1 MFTLTATVPGQAAAD
16 SARVCGLLRAGPSPH
31 SAHGRDGAMSSMY
44 YRLRHRPVVAAVA
57 VAGLALAAAA
67 CSSNSASS
75 NGGANAGGSDGKVTI
90 SINCAPP
97 AAQQPV
103 QHKEW
108 LEDVATFE
116 KANPNI
122 TVNSIFNYPCE
133 QTASF
138 TAMLRAGN
146 EPDIYY
152 TYFTDLPQV
161 LLAGQA
167 ADITSYVNSK
177 TVPTLNDIDPSAMK
191 AVTAGKT
198 LYGLPTANYTQG
210 IIYNRKLFQEAGLN
224 PDQPPTTWAQ
234 VEQDAT
240 AIAKLGNGIEGW
252 GDYSAGNNGGW
263 HFSSYI
269 DAVGGSM
276 VNDTTAPPT
285 ASFNTPDAQQI
296 LQALHNLRFTDKA
309 MSATQGLAWGA
320 LQQQFGAGKL
330 GMYIAAP
337 DDIYN
342 VIVPTDKGNLSDI
355 GMGPLPSLTGTPA
368 ASLSGGNDYVFAKHD
383 TPAQIRA
390 GIKWLNFESLTPG
403 TGQLLNF
410 QRQKADG
417 FPVGF
422 PEPQLFIGATGD
434 KMNQLRNQYATIN
447 TAYYKPFVDAQEKG
461 AGEPT
466 DAQAVYKT
474 LDPVMLAV
482 LTEPN

>member
-1 MFTLTATVPGQAAAD
+1 
-16 SARVCGLLRAGPSPH
+16 
-31 SAHGRDGAMSSMY
+31 MSSMY
-44 YRLRHRPVVAAVA
+44 DRLRHRPVIAVAAVA
-57 VAGLALAAAA
+57 GLVLAAAA
-67 CSSNSASS
+67 CSSNSAAS
-75 NGGANAGGSDGKVTI
+75 NATGSGGSGGKVTI
-90 SINCAPP
+90 SIDCAPP

-108 LEDVATFE
+108 LEDVAIFE

-122 TVNSIFNYPCE
+122 TVNSVYNYPCDAVPA
-133 QTASF
+133 TF
-138 TAMLRAGN
+138 TAMLRAGTETN
-146 EPDIYY
+146 LYY

-167 ADITSYVNSK
+167 ANITQYVNST
-177 TVPTLNDIDPSAMK
+177 TVPTLNDIAPSALK
-191 AVTAGKT
+191 ADEAGST
-198 LYGLPTANYTQG
+198 LYGLPTNNYTQG
-210 IIYNRKLFQEAGLN
+210 LSYNRKLFTEAGLN

-234 VEQDAT
+234 VETDAT

-263 HFSSYI
+263 HLTSYI

-276 VNDTTAPPT
+276 ITNTTSPAT
-285 ASFNTPDAQQI
+285 ASFDTPEAQQI
-296 LQALHNLRFTDKA
+296 LQALHTLRFTDKA
-309 MSATQGLAWGA
+309 MSPTQGLAWGT

-342 VIVPTDKGNLSDI
+342 VIVPTDKGNLNDI

-368 ASLSGGNDYVFAKHD
+368 GSLSGGNSFIFSPKD
-383 TPAQIRA
+383 TPAQIQA
-390 GIKWLNFESLTPG
+390 GIKWLNFENLTPG
-403 TGQLLNF
+403 VGQFNF
-410 QRQKADG
+410 SRQKADG

-422 PEPQLFIGATGD
+422 PEPELFTGATAT
-434 KMNQLRNQYATIN
+434 KVNQLRTQYATIPVAQY
-447 TAYYKPFVDAQEKG
+447 TSFVNAQEKG

-482 LTEPN
+482 LTDPNANIPALLKTAAGNVNTLLANAGA